1 MFKAGE
7 KAFIVEL
14 NRFIREV
21 TVKSCAGWIYLI
33 KLEDGGGIKVKEHRL
48 LKTKEDAEASIPKEK
63 SKKTRSP
70 YDFM

>member
-7 KAFIVEL
+7 KAFIVES

-21 TVKSCAGWIYLI
+21 TVKSCAVGMYLI
-33 KLEDGGGIKVKEHRL
+33 KF
-48 LKTKEDAEASIPKEK
+48 EDAEASIPKEK

-70 YDFM
+70 YDYM